1 MLLEDTGRKILSIKE
16 KGNKYIIEFPLAK
29 VKLHKST
36 FDKFELKVGDV
47 LSDSLT
53 YEIASFEKKEEI
65 LSYARKLSSKK
76 PYSEKELIRL
86 INRKFACPKELRVAL
101 QELKKTNILD
111 DEDFLKNYLNYFNK
125 NFYGKY
131 FIINFCKSHGVKE
144 VSIKSLVFDD
154 DNELEK
160 AKSYLETIQNKYIH
174 FGFAKQKRKLY
185 DLMLERGFSVDVI
198 LKVLDG
204 LKIDVEKEQ
213 RQLIKEYKKIKN
225 KVTAKESKGVD
236 KDSKIVNRLIDKGYA
251 LTLISKVMNLDKEG
265 KLND

>member
-1 MLLEDTGRKILSIKE
+1 MLLEDTGKKILSIKE
-16 KGNKYIIEFPLAK
+16 KGNKYIIEFPFTKL
-29 VKLHKST
+29 KLHKST

-47 LSDSLT
+47 LSDSLS

-76 PYSEKELIRL
+76 PYSEKELIKV
-86 INRKFACPKELRVAL
+86 INKKFACPKELRIAL

-111 DEDFLKNYLNYFNK
+111 DEDFLRNYLNYFNE

-131 FIINFCKSHGVKE
+131 FIINFCKNHGVKE

-154 DNELEK
+154 EQEFDK
-160 AKSYLETIQNKYIH
+160 AKHYFESIKNKYFH

-185 DLMLERGFSVDVI
+185 DVMLERGFSVDII
-198 LKVLDG
+198 LRVLDG
-204 LKIDVEKEQ
+204 LQIDVEQEQ
-213 RQLIKEYKKIKN
+213 HQLIKEYKKIKN
-225 KVTAKESKGVD
+225 KLSSKNIKGID
-236 KDSKIVNRLIDKGYA
+236 KDSKIVNNLIDKGYS

-265 KLND
+265 KLDD